1 MKRALAMLTIGAS
14 VLLAACSAGSSA
26 GTSLDPFSPEP
37 SVDASPSMDTSP
49 SLESPSGSPDSMSP
63 SASPS

>member
-1 MKRALAMLTIGAS
+1 MKRVLATLTIGAS
-14 VLLAACSAGSSA
+14 VLLAACGGAASSA
-26 GTSLDPFSPEP
+26 GTSLEPFSAEP
-37 SVDASPSMDTSP
+37 SMEASP